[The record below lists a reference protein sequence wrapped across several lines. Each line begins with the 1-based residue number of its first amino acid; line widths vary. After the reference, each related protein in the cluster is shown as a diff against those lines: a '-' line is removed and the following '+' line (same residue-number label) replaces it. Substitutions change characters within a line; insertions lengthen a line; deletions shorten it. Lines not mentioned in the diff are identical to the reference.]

1 MEIKKNAIA
10 GSLESND
17 VLVSAFPNDEGKV
30 NIELQSIVYKQFS
43 EQILQSVQ
51 EMIDKFEITSG
62 EFKIVDKGALDY
74 TIKARMETVIVRASR
89 E

>member
-17 VLVSAFPNDEGKV
+17 VLVSAFPADDGKV
-30 NIELQSIVYKQFS
+30 NIELQSIVYKQFAD
-43 EQILQSVQ
+43 QILKAAQ

-62 EFKIVDKGALDY
+62 KFKIIDKGALDY
-74 TIKARMETVIVRASR
+74 TIKARMETAIVRALR
-89 E
+89 